1 LSKITYES
9 SMTSSDSGTGSSS
22 RSGMKRGDTSLS
34 PMPDVLESWEHSV
47 LNLGRELRA
56 QDSFD

>member
-1 LSKITYES
+1 
-9 SMTSSDSGTGSSS
+9 
-22 RSGMKRGDTSLS
+22 
-34 PMPDVLESWEHSV
+34 MPDVLESWEHSV

>member
-1 LSKITYES
+1 
-9 SMTSSDSGTGSSS
+9 
-22 RSGMKRGDTSLS
+22 MKREDTNLL

-56 QDSFD
+56 QDFLE